1 MQLFIL
7 IKMGAMPFSLL
18 AFGFL
23 FGVKHAFDADHIT
36 AISTTLSNNKSI
48 KKSSLLGMFWGL
60 GHTIS
65 LLAVSLAILLL
76 KISIPEKIALSLE
89 FIVGFMLCILG
100 INVLITI
107 NKNKMHLHKHK
118 HGKQEHIHI
127 HSHKLTKRHDHK
139 HKLFH
144 QSLFIGLIH
153 GLAGS
158 AVLTLLVLTAIK
170 SVWLGLIY
178 ILIFGIGSIIGMILI
193 SSVISLPFTLIPNNL
208 QRTQKFL
215 RISAGLISMIIG
227 LTIMYNIGIVE
238 GLLI

>member
-1 MQLFIL
+1 MNL
-7 IKMGAMPFSLL
+7 MPFTLL
-18 AFGFL
+18 GFGFL
-23 FGVKHAFDADHIT
+23 SGVKHAFDADHVAAVSTI
-36 AISTTLSNNKSI
+36 ISKHKSI
-48 KKSSLLGMFWGL
+48 KKSSLLGMFWGF

-65 LLAVSLAILLL
+65 LFCVGLIILLL
-76 KISIPEKIALSLE
+76 KITIPEKIALSFE
-89 FIVGFMLCILG
+89 FIVGIMLVILG
-100 INVLITI
+100 LNVLLTI
-107 NKNKMHLHKHK
+107 NKNKIHFHRHK
-118 HGKQEHIHI
+118 HGKEEHIHF
-127 HSHKLTKRHDHK
+127 HSHKLTKHHDHK

-158 AVLTLLVLTAIK
+158 AVLTLLVLTTIK

-178 ILIFGIGSIIGMILI
+178 ILIFGIGSIIGMILT

>member
-1 MQLFIL
+1 MGTTIITLF
-7 IKMGAMPFSLL
+7 G
-18 AFGFL
+18 FGFL
-23 FGVKHAFDADHIT
+23 LGVKHALDADHV
-36 AISTTLSNNKSI
+36 AAVSALVSRSNSI
-48 KKSSLLGMFWGL
+48 KKFYILGAFWGF

-65 LLAVSLAILLL
+65 LLCVGLIILLL
-76 KISIPEKIALSLE
+76 KITIPEKIALSFE
-89 FIVGFMLCILG
+89 FIVGIMLVILG
-100 INVLITI
+100 LNVLLTI
-107 NKNKMHLHKHK
+107 NKNKIHFHRHK
-118 HGKQEHIHI
+118 HGKEGHIHF
-127 HSHKLTKRHDHK
+127 HSHKLTKHHDHK

-158 AVLTLLVLTAIK
+158 AVLTLLVLTTIK

-178 ILIFGIGSIIGMILI
+178 ILIFGIGSITGMILI

>member
-1 MQLFIL
+1 MNL
-7 IKMGAMPFSLL
+7 MPFTLL
-18 AFGFL
+18 GFGFL
-23 FGVKHAFDADHIT
+23 LGVKHAFDADHVAAVSTI
-36 AISTTLSNNKSI
+36 ISKHKSI
-48 KKSSLLGMFWGL
+48 KKSSLLGMFWGF

-65 LLAVSLAILLL
+65 LLCVGLIILLL
-76 KISIPEKIALSLE
+76 KITIPEKIALSFE
-89 FIVGFMLCILG
+89 FIVGIVLVILG
-100 INVLITI
+100 LNVLLTI
-107 NKNKMHLHKHK
+107 NKNKIHFHRHK
-118 HGKQEHIHI
+118 HGKEEHIHF
-127 HSHKLTKRHDHK
+127 HSHKLTKHHDHK

-158 AVLTLLVLTAIK
+158 AVLTLLVLTTIK

-193 SSVISLPFTLIPNNL
+193 SSVVSLPFTLIPNNL

-215 RISAGLISMIIG
+215 KISAGLISMIIG
-227 LTIMYNIGIVE
+227 LTIMYNIGIAE